1 MNYIYGVVNHTKM
14 YIAVSVLFTLGAMLI
29 IGWTI
34 ARYNE
39 VERESPLVQ
48 DLGIYSDALESGTTN
63 GKALG
68 AAMLFGLHD
77 QDTKKIAL
85 GKMAPNSPVYVSAL
99 DSLRELYNLDTIFIT
114 NKQGIIV
121 AYSSDDHHAAIGLDF
136 SSHPFIQ
143 TAMQGTPSVYPAVS
157 LISHD
162 RGIFLAL
169 PIYATDKTTSNV
181 IGVTVFR
188 VSAEMLEGLLKT
200 WKGGSAVLLSP
211 DGVTFASNR
220 DEWVFR
226 VVGSLNSKKIFRIKQ
241 SRQFDEVFD
250 DLIATP
256 MPFTPETFTR
266 DTLETHIDGERYAVR
281 SHLMEW
287 VDPNGSWMLA
297 FLEPRPPWWTQWN
310 VLGFGG
316 FAGLIVGMA
325 FFWIYYLA
333 RSEAIRQ
340 ENFRILEE
348 ANLKAGEA
356 TLAKSRFLANMSHE
370 IRTPMNAIIGMSHL
384 ALKTEMTPRQR
395 DYIDKV
401 HIAAKSL
408 LGIINDILDFS
419 KVEAGKLELERT
431 RFILEEV
438 AGNSLSLFN
447 QRSHEKELE
456 LLFDVTDSMLLGECG
471 TLLGDSMRLGQ
482 ILNNLLSNSIK
493 FTHEGFVRLSINT
506 EERSEDDILLKFC
519 VSDTG
524 IGITPEQVDKLFQE
538 FSQAD
543 GSTTRK
549 YGGTGLGLSI
559 SKKFVEMMGGRI
571 WVESKADVGSN
582 FFFTAR
588 FQIAKPVPSLPAVLG
603 GASNLRVLVVD
614 DHHEARLVLVDLLSA
629 LGIGATEHGIE
640 CATSGAEA
648 LTMISKA
655 IEMNHPYNLMLL
667 DWVMPEM
674 DGSAV
679 LQKLQ
684 ESGMSPLPLSVV
696 VSAYDTEVMHDVA
709 GHLGARHFL
718 PKPVLPES
726 LRRMINILTGSSNI
740 EHIGSHNISNDTNL
754 EGMCVLLVEDNP
766 INQQLAVE
774 LMESRGIKVDV
785 ANNGQEAL
793 DKLAAVT
800 SSYFNIVLMDLQ
812 MPVMDG
818 YEATRRLR
826 ADPLYLNLP
835 LVAMTAHAML
845 EERQK
850 CLALGMNDHITK
862 PIEPDDLYALL
873 ARFYT
878 PSAASLASKT
888 IANPDKKSV
897 ATSDDF
903 PLPNIAGLD
912 VASGLRRAANNRKL
926 YSQSLARFVNDF
938 ADCNQTFMHHLTNA
952 EWNEAEHLAHTL
964 KGLAS
969 TLGANEVSLAASNL
983 EVVCKG
989 KQVDAASVVLLEL
1002 QTLLTTLF
1010 TALQQHFAAV
1020 QPAITTT
1027 TELVPQSGEM
1037 PDCLPQ
1043 LLQLLNEGDSHA
1055 VEVWELHYNEFASAL
1070 PPHGAERIS
1079 IALQNFEFDTAQ
1091 TLLNKLSTIV
1101 PSSVSQ
1107 KIEDNN

>member
-1 MNYIYGVVNHTKM
+1 MNFIYRVVNYKKI
-14 YIAVSVLFTLGAMLI
+14 YSAVSVLFTLCAMFV

-34 ARYNE
+34 VRYNE

-77 QDTKKIAL
+77 EDTKKIAL
-85 GKMAPNSPVYVSAL
+85 GKLPPNSPVYVSSL

-114 NKQGIIV
+114 NRQGIIV

-211 DGVTFASNR
+211 DGVVFASNR

-226 VVGSLNSKKIFRIKQ
+226 VVGSLNSQKIFRIKE

-266 DTLETHIDGERYAVR
+266 DTLETHIDGERFAVR

-471 TLLGDSMRLGQ
+471 ALLGDSMRLGQ
-482 ILNNLLSNSIK
+482 ILTNLLSNSIK

-506 EERSEDDILLKFC
+506 EERSDDDILLKFC

-524 IGITPEQVDKLFQE
+524 IGISPEQVDKLFQE

-571 WVESKADVGSN
+571 WVESKAGEGSN

-588 FQIAKPVPSLPAVLG
+588 FQIAKPLPSVPAVLG
-603 GASNLRVLVVD
+603 GASKLRVLVVD
-614 DHHEARLVLVDLLSA
+614 DHLEARMVIVDLLSA

-640 CATSGAEA
+640 CAPSGIEA

-655 IEMNHPYNLMLL
+655 IEMNHPYDLMLL

-674 DGSAV
+674 DGSSV

-696 VSAYDTEVMHDVA
+696 VSAFDTEVMHEVA
-709 GHLGARHFL
+709 GHLGAQHFL

-726 LRRMINILTGSSNI
+726 LRRMINILTGDSNI
-740 EHIGSHNISNDTNL
+740 GHTGSQNISNDSNL
-754 EGMCVLLVEDNP
+754 KDMCVLLVEDNP

-774 LMESRGIKVDV
+774 LMVSRGIKVDV

-793 DKLAAVT
+793 DKLADVT
-800 SSYFNIVLMDLQ
+800 SSYYNIVLMDLQ

-818 YEATRRLR
+818 YETTRRLR
-826 ADPLYLNLP
+826 ADPLYFNLP
-835 LVAMTAHAML
+835 LVAMTAHAMI

-850 CLALGMNDHITK
+850 CLALGMNDHISK
-862 PIEPDDLYALL
+862 PIEPDDLYAML

-878 PSAASLASKT
+878 APTATVAGKAIVNSD
-888 IANPDKKSV
+888 NQPV
-897 ATSDDF
+897 ATSEDL
-903 PLPNIAGLD
+903 PLPNIKGLD

-926 YSQSLARFVNDF
+926 YSQSLSKFVTDF
-938 ADCNQTFMHHLTNA
+938 ANSHQTFTLHFTNA
-952 EWNEAEHLAHTL
+952 EWNEAERLAHTL

-969 TLGANEVSLAASNL
+969 TLGANDVSFSSSQL
-983 EVVCKG
+983 ETVCKG
-989 KQVDAASVVLLEL
+989 KQVEVASAALFEL
-1002 QTLLTTLF
+1002 MALLTPLLN
-1010 TALQQHFAAV
+1010 ALQQHFAEGQALNPMDEV
-1020 QPAITTT
+1020 SDTPTS
-1027 TELVPQSGEM
+1027 EP
-1037 PDCLPQ
+1037 PDCLPH
-1043 LLQLLNEGDSHA
+1043 LLQLLSEGDSHA
-1055 VEVWELHYNEFASAL
+1055 IEFWEMHYQEFSRAMTPQA
-1070 PPHGAERIS
+1070 AQRIT
-1079 IALQNFEFDTAQ
+1079 IAMQNFEFDTAQ
-1091 TLLNKLSTIV
+1091 TLLTDFSAMV
-1101 PSSVSQ
+1101 PTSEPLQLKDKS
-1107 KIEDNN
+1107 